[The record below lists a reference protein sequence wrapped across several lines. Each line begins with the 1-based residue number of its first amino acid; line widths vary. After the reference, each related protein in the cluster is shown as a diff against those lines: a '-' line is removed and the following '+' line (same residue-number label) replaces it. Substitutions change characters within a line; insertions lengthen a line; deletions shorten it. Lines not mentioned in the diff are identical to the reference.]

1 MEQDGKLR
9 NGRVGENVSIED
21 ARDAARLTALN
32 ILASLKHA
40 VGDLDKVRNVPLCFS
55 SMTVLI
61 INCVLR

>member
-40 VGDLDKVRNVPLCFS
+40 VGDLDKVC
-55 SMTVLI
+55 I
-61 INCVLR
+61 ITLLLVDDCSITTA